1 MKLVGKKQKIL
12 DNIILLETYLVSGN
26 PIEKEFA
33 ENLIEKGKT
42 FIVYKVDG
50 KNHFAPSRFLGYID
64 NSMSKHIVNEEKD
77 GRDTNPVISKILG
90 NSYLNKTIE
99 DKYIDYCN
107 ESGFDV
113 LNNKRK
119 YWRISKADLEIDSS
133 KLK

>member
-1 MKLVGKKQKIL
+1 MKLVGKKQQII

-50 KNHFAPSRFLGYID
+50 KNHFAPSRFLGHID
-64 NSMSKHIVNEEKD
+64 NSMSKHIVNEEKE
-77 GRDTNPVISKILG
+77 GRDTDPVISKILG